1 MLMVVL
7 FPRIIVAF
15 VARTLKACFG
25 QLLIELGDLGF
36 SACSSLATFAA
47 DLIDHIEEVVLN
59 ATATAAPQLAGSSL
73 IMVASFL
80 AGSGA
85 SLPALPP

>member
-1 MLMVVL
+1 MLMMGL

-15 VARTLKACFG
+15 VARTMKACFG
-25 QLLIELGDLGF
+25 QLLMELGDLGF
-36 SACSSLATFAA
+36 SAGRNLATFAA
-47 DLIDHIEEVVLN
+47 DRIDHIEAVVLN
-59 ATATAAPQLAGSSL
+59 ATATAAPALAGASL
-73 IMVASFL
+73 LMLASFL